1 MIKFSQEKVLL
12 LHKLITEETG
22 GDPNV
27 RDIALL
33 NRALESAFQ
42 TFDGQEL
49 YPTKEEKGARIGYA
63 LISNHAFVDGNKR
76 IGMYVLLTFLETN
89 GIKIRPTVDDV
100 ARVGLAV
107 AAGEMQYEDLLEWIH
122 DNKSIIVFRA
132 NGIRKQTHR
141 AKRPWVCFFA

>member
-22 GDPNV
+22 GDPSL
-27 RDIALL
+27 RDIDLL
-33 NRALESAFQ
+33 NSALESAFQ
-42 TFDGQEL
+42 TFGGVEL
-49 YPTKEEKGARIGYA
+49 YPTKEEKGARLGYA

-107 AAGEMQYEDLLEWIH
+107 ASGEMKYEELLKWIIE
-122 DNKSIIVFRA
+122 NRV
-132 NGIRKQTHR
+132 
-141 AKRPWVCFFA
+141 

>member
-33 NRALESAFQ
+33 NSALESAFA
-42 TFDGQEL
+42 TFDEQEL
-49 YPTKEEKGARIGYA
+49 YPTKQEKGARLGYA

-76 IGMYVLLTFLETN
+76 IGMYVRSPF
-89 GIKIRPTVDDV
+89 
-100 ARVGLAV
+100 
-107 AAGEMQYEDLLEWIH
+107 W
-122 DNKSIIVFRA
+122 
-132 NGIRKQTHR
+132 KQTVSR
-141 AKRPWVCFFA
+141 SVPPWKRLPVSVLPLLREK